1 MKIHTIAFA
10 VLGAAA
16 VSLGAANY
24 MQYRAHE
31 RMACELLQQEHRHS
45 LALQTQKELRAEITR
60 LQARDPQPTG
70 MDQRHLRGIIR
81 ATLEYVG
88 VQDTHDWERLLLLTV
103 VTESNLGTWTRQLR
117 GPARGI
123 VQIEPRT
130 ERCVLDWMKTCRP
143 ELYAKV
149 KSLRVPARLNIH
161 EAEYNTSYALAL
173 CYGVY
178 IMRKAQPKGKP
189 PIALAQIYKDKYNT
203 KAGKATVAG
212 VMGKLSK
219 FGVKI

>member
-1 MKIHTIAFA
+1 MKTSTIIISA
-10 VLGAAA
+10 LGVAAI
-16 VSLGAANY
+16 SLGAANY
-24 MQYRAHE
+24 IQYRAHE
-31 RMACELLQQEHRHS
+31 RMTIELLRQENRHT
-45 LALQTQKELRAEITR
+45 LALQTQKELRAEIAL

-81 ATLEYVG
+81 ATLEYCG
-88 VQDTHDWERLLLLTV
+88 ADDAKDWERLLLLTV
-103 VTESNLGTWTRQLR
+103 ATESDMGTWTRQLR

-130 ERCVLDWMKTCRP
+130 ERCVLDWMQRHKP

-149 KSLRVPARLNIH
+149 KSLRVPAKLAVH
-161 EAEYNTSYALAL
+161 EAEYNSSYALAI

-178 IMRKAQPKGKP
+178 LMRKAQPKGKP
-189 PIALAQIYKDKYNT
+189 PIGLAQIYKDKYNT

-212 VMGKLSK
+212 VMDKITK
-219 FGVKI
+219 FGVRI